1 MSTAVLDT
9 PISLSPGA
17 IERPS
22 LARLVHVELRKTV
35 NTRAGFWLQ
44 AAIVALTLIVVA
56 VRAVVGDTP
65 DHTFGSILKVGLFP
79 AAILMPI
86 VGILM
91 VTSEWSQRTGMITFA
106 LVPVRS
112 RLMGAKVLASIAV
125 AVAVFITT
133 VAIVAGGALAA
144 GVGGTWT
151 YLIPLVGQSAVYLV
165 GGMIIGVA
173 FGMVLLSSAPAIV
186 ALFALPIGW
195 TALASL
201 PVFAGVA
208 PWLDTNRSLSP
219 LSQEVI
225 SSTQWARVGTS
236 LAVWMLLP
244 LLIGAWRITKR
255 EAAS

>member
-1 MSTAVLDT
+1 MSSAVLDT
-9 PISLSPGA
+9 PIRLSPGA
-17 IERPS
+17 DERPS
-22 LARLVHVELRKTV
+22 LARLVRVELRKTV
-35 NTRAGFWLQ
+35 DTRAGFWLQ

-56 VRAVVGDTP
+56 VRASVGDAA
-65 DHTFGSILKVGLFP
+65 DHTFGSILHAGLFP

-106 LVPVRS
+106 VVPVRS
-112 RLMGAKVLASIAV
+112 RVVGAKVLASIAV
-125 AVAVFITT
+125 AVATVLTT

-144 GVGGTWT
+144 GVDGTWT
-151 YLIPLVGQSAVYLV
+151 DVIPLVGQSAVYLV
-165 GGMIIGVA
+165 AGMIIGVA

-201 PVFAGVA
+201 PVLSGVA
-208 PWLDTNRSLSP
+208 PWLDTGRSLSP

-225 SSTQWARVGTS
+225 TGAQWARIGTS
-236 LAVWMLLP
+236 LAVWMLIP
-244 LLIGAWRITKR
+244 LLIGAWRIAKR